1 MDQDVIINPRE
12 GLERVKSG
20 SSLDTETKLRLAEEM
35 IQQAKKLLWDE
46 WNDYAD
52 VQMWMHDME
61 MARMKTSILLSSYLH
76 GQWK

>member
-52 VQMWMHDME
+52 VQMWMSKME
-61 MARMKTSILLSSYLH
+61 SARLATDILLDDYLH
-76 GQWK
+76 GKWK